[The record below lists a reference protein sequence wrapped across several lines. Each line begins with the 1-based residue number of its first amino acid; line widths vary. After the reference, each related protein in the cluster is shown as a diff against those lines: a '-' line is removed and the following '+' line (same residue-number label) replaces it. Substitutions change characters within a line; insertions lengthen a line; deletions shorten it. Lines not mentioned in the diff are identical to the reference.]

1 MDKFLKLTKKEMKD
15 LELEVEQMSEEL
27 GDIQFGERKF
37 KGVPRHVAIICDGNR
52 TWARKNGVS
61 VEEAHKVGAKNVL
74 QLLHRAGDLGVE
86 VITVWVMDTKNYKK
100 RGKEEIRNLLKIL
113 LRYSLIFKRKY
124 LDKDLRFRHIGGRRL
139 LPKRIQK
146 ILTELENE
154 THFKKTAVLNVA
166 FNYGGRDELVRV
178 IQKLIRSGKKAE
190 DINEE
195 VVSSLMDTS
204 EVGDPDMIIRTGGEM
219 RLSGFM
225 PWQSAPSELFFT
237 DLLFPEF
244 TPDEFEKMM
253 KEFPKRDRRL
263 GK

>member
-1 MDKFLKLTKKEMKD
+1 MLKLTKKEMKD

-27 GDIQFGERKF
+27 GDIEFGGRKF

-52 TWARKNGVS
+52 TWARKNGL
-61 VEEAHKVGAKNVL
+61 EEEEGHRVGAKNIL
-74 QLLHRAGDLGVE
+74 MLLHRAGDLGVE
-86 VITVWVMDTKNYKK
+86 VITVWVGDTKNLQK
-100 RGKEEIRNLLKIL
+100 RGKQEIKNLLKIL

-124 LDKDLRFRHIGGRRL
+124 LDKDLRFRHIGARNI

-146 ILTELENE
+146 ILTELEHE
-154 THFKKTAVLNVA
+154 TRFKKTAVLNVA

-190 DINEE
+190 EIDEKM
-195 VVSSLMDTS
+195 VSSLMDTN
-204 EVGDPDMIIRTGGEM
+204 EVGDPDMIIRTGGEL

-244 TPDEFEKMM
+244 TPDEFEKML
-253 KEFPKRDRRL
+253 KDFPNRKRKL